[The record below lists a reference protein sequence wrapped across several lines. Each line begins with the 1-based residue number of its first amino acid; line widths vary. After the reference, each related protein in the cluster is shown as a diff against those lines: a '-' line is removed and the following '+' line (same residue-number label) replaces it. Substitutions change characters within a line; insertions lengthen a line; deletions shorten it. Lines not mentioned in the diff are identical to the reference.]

1 MDGVYE
7 IREKLQEVYA
17 EHSMVF
23 DKGSQFIIALV
34 TFYLINNNV
43 GFVKVAASPVVT
55 LALSVICTFFPVL
68 ITAIVA
74 TGLILLHMYGV
85 SLGILAVTVLIFL
98 VMYVFYFRL
107 TPKMALVVVLTPIA
121 FAFKVPF
128 VIPLAYA
135 LISAPISMVAIA
147 CGTIVYF
154 MMEYVKKAAPG
165 LTGADAPG
173 LTEQISTYIKQVF
186 QNKEMWIAIV
196 TFMIA
201 FLVIYTL
208 KRQSMNHAWKI
219 AIAVG
224 AVINVVLNA
233 AGDIALGIH
242 TSYVA
247 LVIGSVLAVAVG
259 LLLELFF
266 FSVDYSRSESLQ
278 YEDDEYYYYV
288 KAVPKLTV
296 ARPEKT
302 VKRINS
308 HRETEI
314 MDTDSA
320 RAKREKNEHIEKN
333 HHERRNPER
342 HDLTGQRVKRS
353 AKARRKMDNIDE
365 ELLKKSMKED
375 MRR

>member
-147 CGTIVYF
+147 CGTII
-154 MMEYVKKAAPG
+154 
-165 LTGADAPG
+165 L
-173 LTEQISTYIKQVF
+173 
-186 QNKEMWIAIV
+186 
-196 TFMIA
+196 
-201 FLVIYTL
+201 
-208 KRQSMNHAWKI
+208 
-219 AIAVG
+219 
-224 AVINVVLNA
+224 
-233 AGDIALGIH
+233 
-242 TSYVA
+242 
-247 LVIGSVLAVAVG
+247 
-259 LLLELFF
+259 
-266 FSVDYSRSESLQ
+266 
-278 YEDDEYYYYV
+278 
-288 KAVPKLTV
+288 
-296 ARPEKT
+296 
-302 VKRINS
+302 
-308 HRETEI
+308 
-314 MDTDSA
+314 
-320 RAKREKNEHIEKN
+320 
-333 HHERRNPER
+333 
-342 HDLTGQRVKRS
+342 
-353 AKARRKMDNIDE
+353 
-365 ELLKKSMKED
+365 
-375 MRR
+375 